1 MKLTNLSPGI
11 HAARRA
17 GSMKHRPELQ
27 WAYGQITETDQDR
40 WKAIEVEPPLTP
52 WAPMEPNVCGDAPL
66 QELPLAKDG
75 HRQQRGATLRTG
87 LTNETDAKKRRRA
100 CSGHSQRA
108 AFRPTAEAYKDSTE
122 KERGMEWVSDS
133 DMASN

>member
-1 MKLTNLSPGI
+1 MYKSVKLTNLSPGI
-11 HAARRA
+11 HAAHRA

-52 WAPMEPNVCGDAPL
+52 WAPTEPNVWGDAPP
-66 QELPLAKDG
+66 QEPPLAKDG
-75 HRQQRGATLRTG
+75 HRQQRRGARGATVRTG
-87 LTNETDAKKRRRA
+87 STNETDAKKRRRA

-108 AFRPTAEAYKDSTE
+108 AFRPTAEAYKDST
-122 KERGMEWVSDS
+122 
-133 DMASN
+133 

>member
-1 MKLTNLSPGI
+1 MKLTKVSPGR

-52 WAPMEPNVCGDAPL
+52 WAPTEPNVWGDAPP

-75 HRQQRGATLRTG
+75 HHQQRRGERGDSA
-87 LTNETDAKKRRRA
+87 NEIDKRDR
-100 CSGHSQRA
+100 QT
-108 AFRPTAEAYKDSTE
+108 RPTPRKGGGHAQDIAR
-122 KERGMEWVSDS
+122 ERQLGPPQKRTRTPPRRSEGW
-133 DMASN
+133 NG